1 MITIPLDLPDIRV
14 LHTELNDRDEFI
26 ITVESTLDGCTCKH
40 CGRLIDTFH
49 QHGEWQLIRH
59 LSILGRPTYIRMR
72 PKRYNCPRCAG
83 KKGKKKVTTTQQ
95 LSWQRL
101 KSSYTQAYEEHVL
114 LQMVNTTI
122 EDVRIKEGLG
132 YEAVEGI
139 VERNVS
145 TKVDWD
151 EYDHLN
157 VIGIDEISLKKG
169 HKDYVALI
177 TARLGNGRLKVLA
190 VLPDR
195 KKETVKT
202 FLQSIPKRLKETIDS
217 VCVDMW
223 KHYIDAVDE
232 VFGDTVRI
240 VVDRYHVAKN
250 YRDAADKL
258 RKKELKRLKKTCRK
272 ISTKNSREVCGLL
285 ERTRQIVHSMII
297 KCLNN
302 YLLMPLT
309 WKRLTINVRN

>member
-1 MITIPLDLPDIRV
+1 MITIPLDLPDIQV

-26 ITVESTLDGCTCKH
+26 ITVESILGSCTCKH
-40 CGRLIDTFH
+40 CGRRIDTFH

-72 PKRYNCPRCAG
+72 PKRYNCPRCSR

-101 KSSYTQAYEEHVL
+101 NSSYTQTYEEHVL

-132 YEAVEGI
+132 YDAVEGI

-145 TKVDWD
+145 VKVDWD
-151 EYDHLN
+151 EYEHLN
-157 VIGIDEISLKKG
+157 VMGIDEISLKKG
-169 HKDYVALI
+169 HKDYVVLI
-177 TARLGNGRLKVLA
+177 TARLENGRLKVLA

-195 KKETVKT
+195 KKKTVKT
-202 FLQSIPKRLKETIDS
+202 FLQSIPMRLKETIDS

-223 KHYIDAVDE
+223 KHYIDAVKD

-258 RKKELKRLKKTCRK
+258 RKKELKRLKKTCRR
-272 ISTKNSREVCGLL
+272 INTKSSREVCGLL
-285 ERTRQIVHSMII
+285 EKIEQIAHVMI
-297 KCLNN
+297 KTCLND
-302 YLLMPLT
+302 YLLRPLT
-309 WKRLTINVRN
+309 WKRRTISVKS